1 MDAMP
6 SAIRALLA
14 AFAFCAAPACADTLK
29 SDADLRAFGDRVMAA
44 VAGAGLQAGVSVMRP
59 YVVIPEAE
67 LQAALLKMQSQ
78 REQWGR
84 RYGKTIG
91 FEFIG
96 QKRIGQS
103 LLRLTYVEKAER
115 HALPWMFHFYKTP
128 NGWILSSFISNDIS
142 SELFNLLQ

>member
-1 MDAMP
+1 MIAR
-6 SAIRALLA
+6 AILLGLTLLA
-14 AFAFCAAPACADTLK
+14 ATARADTLK
-29 SDADLRAFGDRVMAA
+29 NDADLRPFTDRVMAA

-59 YVVIPEAE
+59 YVVISESD
-67 LQAALLKMQSQ
+67 LQAALLKMQAQ
-78 REQWGR
+78 RELWTP

-103 LLRLTYVEKAER
+103 LLRLTYIEKAER
-115 HALPWMFHFYKTP
+115 HALPWMFHFYRTP
-128 NGWILSSFISNDIS
+128 NGWVLSSFIANDLS